1 MSSTYE
7 TLAEFARSGGTI
19 YCFVL
24 FLGVLVYA
32 LWPAERRNFQ
42 EGGRVAAARGL
53 SDGDER

>member
-7 TLAEFARSGGTI
+7 IAGGVRPLGGTI

-32 LWPAERRNFQ
+32 LWPANGETFKK
-42 EGGRVAAARGL
+42 AAGL
-53 SDGDER
+53 PLRED

>member
-19 YCFVL
+19 YCFAL

-32 LWPAERRNFQ
+32 GETFKNAAESPLR
-42 EGGRVAAARGL
+42 E
-53 SDGDER
+53 D

>member
-19 YCFVL
+19 YCFAL

-32 LWPAERRNFQ
+32 LWPANGETFKK
-42 EGGRVAAARGL
+42 AAELPLRE
-53 SDGDER
+53 D